1 MIKIIKES
9 KKQRNVYETW
19 NLPAGNVNRGESIE
33 EAMRRII
40 EEEAGLQGSN
50 GFNKIFLFLEN
61 IFNREFNNKEVLLF
75 YKFLTKSVPDFY
87 LVFFGKG
94 KFFGKR
100 LFSGIL
106 PTIKVQ
112 TKT

>member
-1 MIKIIKES
+1 MGEILRNNSLIKIKIIKES

-50 GFNKIFLFLEN
+50 GFNKIFLFYY
-61 IFNREFNNKEVLLF
+61 I
-75 YKFLTKSVPDFY
+75 PDFY

-94 KFFGKR
+94 NFFGKR

>member
-1 MIKIIKES
+1 MGEILRNNSLIKIKIIKES

-50 GFNKIFLFLEN
+50 GFNKIFLF
-61 IFNREFNNKEVLLF
+61 
-75 YKFLTKSVPDFY
+75 YY
-87 LVFFGKG
+87 
-94 KFFGKR
+94 
-100 LFSGIL
+100 
-106 PTIKVQ
+106 
-112 TKT
+112 